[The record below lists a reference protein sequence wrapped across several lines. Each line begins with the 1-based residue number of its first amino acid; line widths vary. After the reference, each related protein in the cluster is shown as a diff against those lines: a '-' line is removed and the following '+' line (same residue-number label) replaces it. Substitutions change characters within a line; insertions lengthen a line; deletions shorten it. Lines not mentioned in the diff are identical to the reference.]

1 MCSVVRFTSVVILAL
16 ASGMLCCCESSS
28 PPPVVLPP
36 SPLANRIQPAD
47 PSKYV
52 AYEDVPWNEWKNPRL
67 IVTTRGITV
76 LLSGTSTGSTVP
88 PQSVRD
94 VLEKTTESDWPLGL
108 VVMATIGGVVN
119 DPRKMEA
126 NRVELLVVLN
136 QLGIPVVWGPPP
148 A

>member
-1 MCSVVRFTSVVILAL
+1 M
-16 ASGMLCCCESSS
+16 
-28 PPPVVLPP
+28 LPP

-47 PSKYV
+47 PNKYA
-52 AYEDVPWNEWKNPRL
+52 AYEDVRWNEWKNPRL

-136 QLGIPVVWGPPP
+136 KLGIPVVWGPPP

>member
-1 MCSVVRFTSVVILAL
+1 MRFTSVVILAV

-28 PPPVVLPP
+28 PPPVMLSP

-136 QLGIPVVWGPPP
+136 KLGIPVVWGPPP